1 MGEGSSRSL
10 SELGVGGSAA
20 LARVHPKLFPVC
32 AASEGEVLA
41 EGSREESK
49 GSPTWPK

>member
-10 SELGVGGSAA
+10 SELGVGGSPA
-20 LARVHPKLFPVC
+20 LARVLPKLFLLC

-41 EGSREESK
+41 EGSGEESK
-49 GSPTWPK
+49 DSPTWPK